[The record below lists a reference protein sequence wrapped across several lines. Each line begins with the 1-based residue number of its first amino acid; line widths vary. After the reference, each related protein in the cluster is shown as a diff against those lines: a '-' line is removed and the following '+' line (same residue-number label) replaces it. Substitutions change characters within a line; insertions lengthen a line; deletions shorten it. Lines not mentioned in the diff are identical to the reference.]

1 MGVRARC
8 LETSRVTVGSDPGGP
23 SRHSKLTESRMR
35 TPDCRQL
42 GRASATRIRKL
53 VPSDCQLAAPRPLFS
68 WVTNFL
74 NGCPSCSCRAPAPR
88 LCWGTNL
95 WSKARGGRVEEARGA
110 GAGPGLLGPSCFRT
124 PFCAVASSPVL
135 VMPMP
140 LRRTPEGGADGSE
153 SPRSYQVPRLDV
165 AALVPPQGHHLFLKS
180 LVLVEPEAAPFTPA
194 WPPFRIRALPPGR
207 SGESC

>member
-1 MGVRARC
+1 MI
-8 LETSRVTVGSDPGGP
+8 LE
-23 SRHSKLTESRMR
+23 
-35 TPDCRQL
+35 
-42 GRASATRIRKL
+42 GRAGIQNSQQDANPRLQTAEAGERLCLQTVPFGFPLARVRKL

-68 WVTNFL
+68 WVTDFL

-140 LRRTPEGGADGSE
+140 LRCTPEGGANGSE
-153 SPRSYQVPRLDV
+153 SPGSYQVPRVDV
-165 AALVPPQGHHLFLKS
+165 AALVTLQGHRLFLKS

-194 WPPFRIRALPPGR
+194 WPPFRIRALPPGK